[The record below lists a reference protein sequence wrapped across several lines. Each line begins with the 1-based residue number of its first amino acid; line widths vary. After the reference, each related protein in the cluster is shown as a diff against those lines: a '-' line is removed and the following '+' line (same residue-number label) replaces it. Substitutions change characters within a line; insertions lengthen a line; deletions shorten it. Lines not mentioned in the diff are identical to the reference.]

1 MGCER
6 FLPNLN
12 NSSRQDAKTQSFE
25 LEQFKIRN
33 IFFKYFLIYQ
43 NFSINY
49 LYLAALF
56 AALMRTLR

>member
-43 NFSINY
+43 NFSIN
-49 LYLAALF
+49 LTRPKKSLQISN
-56 AALMRTLR
+56 